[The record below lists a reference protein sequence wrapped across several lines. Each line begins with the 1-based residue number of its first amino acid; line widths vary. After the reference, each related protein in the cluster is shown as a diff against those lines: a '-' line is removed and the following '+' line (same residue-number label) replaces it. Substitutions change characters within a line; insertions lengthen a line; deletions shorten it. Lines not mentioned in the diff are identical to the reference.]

1 MTAEERILE
10 PCPFC
15 GSNDLSFNGDTPDML
30 WVRCSGCGGS
40 GPTVDYPPACG
51 SLPEKQLDFITH
63 VVESMVIDIWN
74 KRAHDKCSIV
84 IGCDVETK
92 PPKGSIRI
100 PEGFGYDE

>member
-15 GSNDLSFNGDTPDML
+15 GSNDLLFNGDAPEWL
-30 WVRCSGCGGS
+30 WVHCNGCGGC
-40 GPTVDYPPACG
+40 GPKVDYPSGCG
-51 SLPEKQLDFITH
+51 SLPEDQLDFITH
-63 VVESMVIDIWN
+63 VIESMVIDSWN